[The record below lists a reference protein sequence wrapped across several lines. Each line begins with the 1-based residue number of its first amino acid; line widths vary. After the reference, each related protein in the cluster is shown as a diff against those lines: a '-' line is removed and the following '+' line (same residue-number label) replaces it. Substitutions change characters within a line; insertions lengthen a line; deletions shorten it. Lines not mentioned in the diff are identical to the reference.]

1 MSNSQKMKVKSNLP
15 QGGKKR
21 TIISTGPVKDAGSTE
36 VAQVARKN
44 EKTPK
49 KTPAKKKAAAKEN
62 TFNSLREI
70 EARSETQIDYLETIE
85 DNVVTF
91 ALGPAGTGK
100 TYLAVYEAL
109 RNLWNKRNTGIS
121 RIILTR
127 PVVEAGE
134 KLGFL
139 PGNLD
144 ENMDPYMRPL
154 FDSMNDIAGPVAAKE
169 KVAKGSI
176 EIAPVA
182 YMRGRTFHNCF
193 IILDEAQNCTY
204 DQIKMVLTRLGDNTK
219 IVISGDS
226 SQTDINKTSGLE
238 QIVSRLA
245 KTKNVDVI
253 RFGSRDVVRSEIV
266 KDVLVA
272 LEKHEAEETNQS

>member
-1 MSNSQKMKVKSNLP
+1 MSKKNVK
-15 QGGKKR
+15 
-21 TIISTGPVKDAGSTE
+21 TATT
-36 VAQVARKN
+36 
-44 EKTPK
+44 
-49 KTPAKKKAAAKEN
+49 KKKAAKKA
-62 TFNSLREI
+62 FNSLKEVV
-70 EARSETQIDYLETIE
+70 ARGETQEDYLEMI
-85 DNVVTF
+85 DQNIVTF

-109 RNLWNKRNTGIS
+109 RHLWNKRITGIT

-139 PGNLD
+139 PGD
-144 ENMDPYMRPL
+144 IEEKMDPYMRPL
-154 FDSMNDIAGPVAAKE
+154 FDAMHDIAGPEAAKE
-169 KVAKGSI
+169 KVTKGVI

-204 DQIKMVLTRLGDNTK
+204 EQIKMVLTRLGENTK

-226 SQTDINKTSGLE
+226 SQSDINKTSGLE
-238 QIVSRLA
+238 QIVAPLG
-245 KTKNVDVI
+245 KTKDVAMI
-253 RFGSRDVVRSEIV
+253 RFEARDVVRSQIV

-272 LEKHEAEETNQS
+272 LEKHEAQGPRKS